1 MAGKTKIGNWSD
13 RLLVWYRLRIPVV
26 HPHPKIPQVSPHLR
40 DKPTPRAIQRDVM
53 DQKKRKKKENMA
65 LIENELLQIINVFN
79 YTDYT

>member
-1 MAGKTKIGNWSD
+1 MVGKTKIGNWSD

-53 DQKKRKKKENMA
+53 DQKKKKENMA
-65 LIENELLQIINVFN
+65 LLENELLQIINVFN

>member
-1 MAGKTKIGNWSD
+1 MVGKTKIGNWSD

-40 DKPTPRAIQRDVM
+40 DKPAPRAIQRDVM
-53 DQKKRKKKENMA
+53 DQKEKKKENMA
-65 LIENELLQIINVFN
+65 LLENELLQIINVFN

>member
-1 MAGKTKIGNWSD
+1 MVGKTKIGNWSD

-40 DKPTPRAIQRDVM
+40 DKPTPRAIRRDVM

-65 LIENELLQIINVFN
+65 LIENKN
-79 YTDYT
+79 YKL

>member
-1 MAGKTKIGNWSD
+1 MVGKTKIGNWSD

-26 HPHPKIPQVSPHLR
+26 HPHPKIPQVYPHLR

>member
-1 MAGKTKIGNWSD
+1 MVGKTKIGNWSD

-40 DKPTPRAIQRDVM
+40 EPTPRAIQRDVM
-53 DQKKRKKKENMA
+53 DQKKKKKENMA

-79 YTDYT
+79 YTGYT

>member
-1 MAGKTKIGNWSD
+1 MVGKTKIGNWSD

-53 DQKKRKKKENMA
+53 DQKKEGKYGAYRKRTPA
-65 LIENELLQIINVFN
+65 N
-79 YTDYT
+79 YKCF

>member
-1 MAGKTKIGNWSD
+1 MVGKTKIENWSD

-53 DQKKRKKKENMA
+53 DQKKEGKYGAYRKRTPA
-65 LIENELLQIINVFN
+65 N
-79 YTDYT
+79 YKCF

>member
-1 MAGKTKIGNWSD
+1 MVGKTKIGNWSD

-53 DQKKRKKKENMA
+53 DQKKKKEGIYGA
-65 LIENELLQIINVFN
+65 SRKRTPAN
-79 YTDYT
+79 YKCF

>member
-1 MAGKTKIGNWSD
+1 MVGKTKIGNWSD

-26 HPHPKIPQVSPHLR
+26 HPHPKIPQVSPHLL

-53 DQKKRKKKENMA
+53 DQKKKKKKENMA